1 MVNYIC
7 LHYCDI
13 KEWRNKM
20 KSILKYPGGKSWLA
34 TRSQKL
40 IRELGPKSVAEP
52 FCGGLSFSL
61 NNEFEHVIANDLI
74 PPLINFYRHVQA
86 GGKPNPTDWKLD
98 KEFYLQVRYEL
109 NQLTD
114 KGLVTTQAAAD
125 MFWYLSMHGFNGLA
139 RFNLKGHWN
148 VPMGEYDKIA
158 TPDGFGNFQE
168 VTKNW
173 EFVNGSYED
182 LDLRKVNLI
191 VADPPYAKITKTRT
205 TKKNVFAN
213 YSGKGFNFN
222 DQIKVADWLAD
233 HDKPIIACNSLNLD
247 LARIYK
253 ARGFSVYR
261 TMVPR
266 SISCKGTGRNWEP
279 ELLAFRGF
287 GTNRKFSQLVD
298 MADRWRV

>member
-1 MVNYIC
+1 
-7 LHYCDI
+7 
-13 KEWRNKM
+13 M

-40 IRELGPKSVAEP
+40 IKDLAPTSVAEP

-61 NNEFEHVIANDLI
+61 NNEFDHVIANDLI
-74 PPLINFYRHVQA
+74 TPLINFYRHAQA
-86 GGKPNPTDWKLD
+86 GGIPNPADWKLEE
-98 KEFYLQVRYEL
+98 EFYLQVRSEL
-109 NQLTD
+109 RNMTD

-139 RFNLKGHWN
+139 RFNQKGHWN
-148 VPMGEYDKIA
+148 VPMGDYDKIV
-158 TPDGFGNFQE
+158 TPHGFKDFQR
-168 VTKNW
+168 VTKKW
-173 EFVNGSYED
+173 EFINGSYEN
-182 LDLRKVNLI
+182 LDLRKVDLI

-233 HDKPIIACNSLNLD
+233 HDKPIIACNSFNLD

-253 ARGFSVYR
+253 ARGFSIYQ

-266 SISCKGTGRNWEP
+266 SISCKGTGRKQVP

-298 MADRWRV
+298 MIERWRV